1 MLSNL
6 PELSDDTAGQFYAQS
21 LRSNFITMEGRRPFR
36 IAARLLGAG
45 HPALMAKQ
53 GNVDNGI
60 NIKVIYF
67 DQHVI
72 EVVFG

>member
-1 MLSNL
+1 
-6 PELSDDTAGQFYAQS
+6 
-21 LRSNFITMEGRRPFR
+21 
-36 IAARLLGAG
+36 
-45 HPALMAKQ
+45 MAKQ